1 MSEQIKSKTNWLLFG
16 AIAFLVAALA
26 ISSRSSK
33 VVEESAPV
41 RPQPINSITE
51 LSDRVADIQA
61 LAWYT
66 MKEESAQPVA
76 NPMPIELLVP
86 PGSNYTCVEDSIE
99 ILRNIE
105 NIFKRTLLPR
115 SLTVLFGDVEKD
127 KEWLRETTG
136 KLLEPKFRSYVEGEE
151 INPETVNDKGDG
163 VVWSLNPCSENGSLS
178 GEEQVQ
184 LVHGF
189 AHVIQTTQFI
199 SREDHWGRWGEVP
212 RWILE
217 GGATFVHNYWNN
229 RESLDLYKKNTE
241 NLYDT
246 MGFDEKFYLDFLR
259 YDTSFDQLW
268 QYTDQWP
275 NERAYDVGSYV
286 CQVLVALKGPESI
299 SDIYGDY
306 LRTED
311 FNQSFKNIY
320 GMTWDEAHP
329 IFAKVIHEMI
339 QLNKPF

>member
-1 MSEQIKSKTNWLLFG
+1 MSEPEKSRINWLLIG
-16 AIAFLVAALA
+16 AVAILILTLV
-26 ISSRSSK
+26 ISSQNSS
-33 VVEESAPV
+33 VEEVTAPV
-41 RPQPINSITE
+41 RPDPINSISE
-51 LSDRVADIQA
+51 LPDRVADIQA
-61 LAWYT
+61 LAYYR
-66 MKEESAQPVA
+66 MKADSAEPVE

-86 PGSNYTCVEDSIE
+86 PGSDYSCVEDSIE

-105 NIFKRTLLPR
+105 NAFKRTLLPR
-115 SLTVLFGDVEKD
+115 SLTVLFGDAEGD
-127 KEWLRETTG
+127 KQWLRETTG
-136 KLLEPKFRSYVEGEE
+136 KLLEPKFRSYADGEE

-178 GEEQVQ
+178 GEEQIQ

-199 SREDHWGRWGEVP
+199 STEKHWGRWGELP

-229 RESLDLYKKNTE
+229 RESLDLYKNNTE
-241 NLYDT
+241 NLYENSA
-246 MGFDEKFYLDFLR
+246 FDEKFYLDFLK
-259 YDTSFDQLW
+259 YDTSFEQLW

-275 NERAYDVGSYV
+275 NQRAYDVGSYV

-299 SDIYGDY
+299 SDIYGEY

-329 IFAKVIHEMI
+329 IFAKVIYEMI